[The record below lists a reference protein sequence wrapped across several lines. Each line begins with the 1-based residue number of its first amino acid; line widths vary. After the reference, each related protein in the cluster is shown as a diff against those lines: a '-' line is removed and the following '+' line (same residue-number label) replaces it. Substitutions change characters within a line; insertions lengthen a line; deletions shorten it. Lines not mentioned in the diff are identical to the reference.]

1 MPKDTHKIE
10 IADEQSLAFDGTRL
24 VSTVAQILS
33 DHDLNQSEISIAVVD
48 DPAIRI
54 INKQYL
60 DHDYATDVISFV
72 LDFDEAKSCLT
83 GQLVVSTDTASSMA
97 SQIGSTMEDELLLYV
112 IHGMLHLVGF
122 DDKDPTSATEMRE
135 QERHYLAL
143 HGVEHRWQA
152 TSPDGDSH

>member
-1 MPKDTHKIE
+1 MPQDTHKIE

-24 VSTVAQILS
+24 VSTVSQILS

-48 DPAIRI
+48 DPAIRV

-72 LDFDEAKSCLT
+72 LDFDEAKSRLT
-83 GQLVVSTDTASSMA
+83 GQLVVSTDTASSVA
-97 SQIGSTMEDELLLYV
+97 NQIGSTMEDELLLYV